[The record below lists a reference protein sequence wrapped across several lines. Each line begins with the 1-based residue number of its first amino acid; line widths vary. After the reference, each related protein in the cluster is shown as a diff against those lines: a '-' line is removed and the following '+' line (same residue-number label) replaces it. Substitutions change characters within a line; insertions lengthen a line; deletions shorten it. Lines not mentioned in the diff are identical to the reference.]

1 MIVAFGE
8 KRPVVDPSVYVPE
21 SAIVIGDVTIGQ
33 QSSVWFHTVVRGDI
47 EAVRIGAR
55 TNVQDNSTIH
65 VVGGRWPTIIG
76 DDVTVGHSV
85 VLHGCTIGNGTLVG
99 MGAIV
104 LDGAEIGEQCLV
116 GAGALVTPGTNI
128 PPRSVVLGSPAKRV
142 REINADEA
150 ARLATAT
157 ANYLALSAQY
167 RALGVR

>member
-1 MIVAFGE
+1 VAFGD
-8 KRPVVDPSVYVPE
+8 KRPVIDPTVYVPE
-21 SAIVIGDVTIGQ
+21 SAMVIGDVTIGP

-55 TNVQDNSTIH
+55 SNIQDNSTIH
-65 VVGGRWPTIIG
+65 VVGGRWPTIVG
-76 DDVTVGHSV
+76 DDVTVGHAV

-104 LDGAEIGEQCLV
+104 LDGAEVGDQCLV
-116 GAGALVTPGTNI
+116 GAGALVTPGTKI
-128 PPRSVVLGSPAKRV
+128 PPRSLVLGSPGKRV
-142 REINADEA
+142 REITPDEA

-167 RALGVR
+167 RTLGVR